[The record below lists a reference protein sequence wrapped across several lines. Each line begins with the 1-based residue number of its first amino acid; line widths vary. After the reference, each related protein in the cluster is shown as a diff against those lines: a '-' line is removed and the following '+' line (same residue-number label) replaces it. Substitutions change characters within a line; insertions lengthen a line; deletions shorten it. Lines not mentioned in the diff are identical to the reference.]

1 MSVKA
6 NGKLKKALGVDAG
19 VAPMSAIPESEA
31 RPGAWKTML
40 LPAPAEDKVNKLRH
54 VPTALDDQIV
64 RDVADGA
71 KASEIEEK
79 YAVREG
85 YVRAVL
91 IRRFGSIEGMKK
103 ALRAQCLENAIAL
116 NEYAIQNIKQI
127 PPGQALVGAK
137 IMIDGALALEK
148 SSIDRP
154 TTVDFAAL
162 AALGQTLERVEKVVI
177 GKVISST

>member
-6 NGKLKKALGVDAG
+6 NGKLKKALGVEKG
-19 VAPMSAIPESEA
+19 TAPMQSVPESEA

-40 LPAPAEDKVNKLRH
+40 LPAPVEATVNKNRH
-54 VPTALDDQIV
+54 VPVALDEQIV

-79 YAVREG
+79 YSVREG
-85 YVRAVL
+85 YVRSVL
-91 IRRFGSIEGMKK
+91 VRRFGSIEGMKK

-116 NEYAIQNIKQI
+116 NEYAIQRIDQI
-127 PPGQALVGAK
+127 QPGQALIGAK

-162 AALGQTLERVEKVVI
+162 AALGQTLERVEKIVI
-177 GKVISST
+177 GKDRTI